1 MGIVRTEDHKGKRT
15 FRSLIERGA
24 MTLAAHPALSRSV
37 GWLADRRLPG
47 PVLRAAIRTW
57 VSAYGVDLAEAEEPA
72 GGYDTFNAFFTRAL
86 RSGARPIADGQALL
100 VSPCDAILTSL
111 GRVSEDGRLEQ
122 VKGKTYALGALL
134 ASEEE
139 AEPFRHGTHATL
151 YLSPG
156 MYHRVHAP
164 DAGWI
169 VGWRYVPGRL
179 FPVNRLGLRHVAGLF
194 AVNERV
200 VIQMETDDL
209 GPVRVVMVGAT
220 NVARIS
226 LAFTGLVTNQRHP
239 AGASRPPEP
248 IPVRRGDEIGVFNL
262 GSTVVLLAAESRLDP
277 AAVVPGQRV
286 RMGQPL
292 LRRP

>member
-1 MGIVRTEDHKGKRT
+1 MCGVEIQGRGGPRAVRG
-15 FRSLIERGA
+15 LVERGVI
-24 MTLAAHPALSRSV
+24 TLAARPALSRCV

-47 PVLRAAIRTW
+47 PALRAAIRLW
-57 VSAYGVDLAEAEEPA
+57 VRAYAADLSEAEEPA
-72 GGYDTFNAFFTRAL
+72 GGYRTFNAFFTRAL
-86 RSGARPIADGQALL
+86 RSGARPVADGHRLL

-111 GRVSEDGRLEQ
+111 GRVPEDGRLEQ
-122 VKGKTYALGALL
+122 VKGTTYALGALL

-139 AEPFRHGTHATL
+139 AEHFRQGTHATL

-164 DAGWI
+164 EAGRI

-179 FPVNRLGLRHVAGLF
+179 FPVNRVGLRSVPGLF

-200 VIQMETDDL
+200 VIQMETADL
-209 GPVRVVMVGAT
+209 GPLRVVMVGAT

-226 LAFTGLVTNQRHP
+226 LAYTELVTNQGHP
-239 AGASRPPEP
+239 AGARRPPQP
-248 IPVRRGDEIGVFNL
+248 IPVRRGEEIGVFNL
-262 GSTVVLLAAESRLDP
+262 GSTVVLLAAEGGLEP
-277 AAVVPGQRV
+277 VAVAPGQRV